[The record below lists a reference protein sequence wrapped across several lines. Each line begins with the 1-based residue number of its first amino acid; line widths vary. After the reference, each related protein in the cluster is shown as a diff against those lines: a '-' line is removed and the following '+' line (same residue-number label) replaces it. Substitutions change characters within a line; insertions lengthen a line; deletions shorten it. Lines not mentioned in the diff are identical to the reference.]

1 MTAAGG
7 REALSLWLIPWCSA
21 VAASEVELGMSHD
34 TWAHRVVRPVV
45 RRLATTSVT
54 PNQLTTLRLVTAIA
68 AALLLATADRG
79 LSILGGT
86 IFLVSF
92 FLDRADGDLARL
104 SGKSSPWGHRFDL
117 CSDYTANILIFVGI
131 GVGLQESA
139 LGSSAIALGAVA
151 GSAIVLIFWLVRFV
165 ERVEGA
171 AVFPSAGGFDPD
183 DAMVVIPLSIWLDGE
198 IYILVAAAI
207 GAPLFFGWS
216 VWRFRK
222 ALGQLSLAL
231 REDRA
236 SRNQ

>member
-1 MTAAGG
+1 
-7 REALSLWLIPWCSA
+7 

-34 TWAHRVVRPVV
+34 TWAHRIVRPAV

-54 PNQLTTLRLVTAIA
+54 PNQLTALRLVTAIA

-79 LSILGGT
+79 LSILGGA

-117 CSDYTANILIFVGI
+117 CADYTANILVFVGI
-131 GVGLQESA
+131 GVGLQEGT
-139 LGSSAIALGAVA
+139 LGSSAIVLGAVA
-151 GSAIVLIFWLVRFV
+151 GSAITLIFWLVRFV

-171 AVFPSAGGFDPD
+171 AVFPTAGGFDPD
-183 DAMVVIPLSIWLDGE
+183 DAMVIIPLAIWLDGE
-198 IYILVAAAI
+198 MYILVAAAI
-207 GAPLFFGWS
+207 GAPAFFGWS

-222 ALGQLSLAL
+222 ALSQLSLTL

-236 SRNQ
+236 PRNH